1 MPMATQSLVVDIRA
15 GMANLGRDIQQ
26 ARNTF
31 ESGTKAMI
39 GAVDR
44 LDDSIERVERG
55 VRDVGNEM
63 TGLHGKAQALAGV
76 VQAVAGATMVHQLIE
91 AERQFGILSVQ
102 LEVATGSAQAGEIQ
116 FARLAQLSTQLPATL
131 DEVSMAFVRLK
142 NMGLDPGEK
151 AIISYA
157 NTAAAMGKPLEQ
169 MIEAVSDAATG
180 EFERLKEFGIK
191 ASQEGDKVSL
201 TFQGVTTTIGNNARE
216 IERYLQTIG
225 ENQFAGAA
233 TKRMETL
240 DGAISNLGDSW
251 GNLART
257 INQNGLADAMVSGA
271 KTASS
276 GMQLLAENIDAA
288 KVAGTALGAI
298 VLGRV
303 IGPLLQSAAASR
315 TGAVAALESSRAE
328 LAAAEAQLARARA
341 AGVYTANSA
350 AMAAAEARHTAAV
363 EAHAIAQRNASIAMS
378 VGAAAARGA
387 SAIYAGMGGPFGIFI
402 AAASLV
408 VAYWD
413 DIAEAAGDAAALS
426 ENAAKRIQKA
436 LGSSGGAPM
445 RVINDEI
452 KNLQTQL
459 GAIDNQLN
467 SGKKTIHIGRDERPA
482 QVALSSAERA
492 ALVQDREQLRGA
504 LLDAQK
510 SKSDLEARQMQN
522 TESWIAKW
530 QGHET
535 AAGGNGKDKTDKAA
549 EAAAKRAAEE
559 RRRYLEDL
567 GDTINQVAGI
577 SASYNNEL
585 ARLNAMYEAGDLT
598 VEQYR
603 DAVENLIYTQT
614 DLGKAVMQARAPQDA
629 QYEAWKKYTEAVTT
643 SRAELDRE
651 AAVIGLGAAQRERM
665 AFSLEKER
673 EGVMAGTAAH
683 AELMAQ
689 YDANREA
696 SRSWE
701 AGASEAFA
709 DYADA
714 AGDAASQAKQV
725 FSVMAD
731 GMTDTLTEF
740 FMTGKLGWKDFANAV
755 IEQIVRIQMQKAV
768 AGLLTSA
775 LSYEGFNFESFGP
788 STIGTMHVGGV
799 VGDPFKQTTAVD
811 PAVFAGAPRYHV
823 GGIAGL
829 KPGEV
834 PAVLMRGEEVL
845 TADDPRHI
853 ANLGEVSP
861 GANGASAPIVQVN
874 VINQTNQAVTA
885 TKSEPRFDGRQWV
898 QEIVLTELNRDGPLR
913 RAIQGVK

>member
-1 MPMATQSLVVDIRA
+1 MATQSLVVDIRA

-55 VRDVGNEM
+55 VKDVGNEM

-102 LEVATGSAQAGEIQ
+102 LEVATGSAQASEIQ

-131 DEVSMAFVRLK
+131 DEVVGAFVKLK
-142 NMGLDPGEK
+142 NFGLRPTEE

-157 NTAAAMGKPLEQ
+157 NTSAALGKNLEQ
-169 MIEAVSDAATG
+169 FIEAIADAVTG
-180 EFERLKEFGIK
+180 QFERLAEFGIK
-191 ASQEGDKVSL
+191 AKQDGNSVAM
-201 TFQGVTTTIGNNARE
+201 TFQGVTSVIGNNATE
-216 IERYLQTIG
+216 VERYLRAIG
-225 ENQFAGAA
+225 DNQFAGAA

-315 TGAVAALESSRAE
+315 AGAVATLESSRAE
-328 LAAAEAQLARARA
+328 LAAAEAQMARARA
-341 AGVYTANSA
+341 AGIYTANAA
-350 AMAAAEARHTAAV
+350 AMAAAEARLTVAV
-363 EAHAIAQRNASIAMS
+363 EAHAIAQRNASVAISA
-378 VGAAAARGA
+378 GAAAARGA
-387 SAIYAGMGGPFGIFI
+387 SAIYAGMGGPFGVFI

-413 DIAEAAGDAAALS
+413 DIAEAAGNAAAIS

-436 LGSSGGAPM
+436 QNNAGGAPM

-452 KNLQTQL
+452 KNLQTQM
-459 GAIDNQLN
+459 GAIDNRLN
-467 SGKKTIHIGRDERPA
+467 SGKKTINAGGGWGPV
-482 QVALSSAERA
+482 QVALSSSERA

-504 LLDAQK
+504 LIDAQK
-510 SKSDLEARQMQN
+510 AKSDLEARQMQN
-522 TESWIAKW
+522 TDSWIAKW

-535 AAGGNGKDKTDKAA
+535 AAVSNGKDKTDKSA

-577 SASYNNEL
+577 SANYNNEL
-585 ARLNAMYEAGDLT
+585 SRLNTMYQAGDLT

-614 DLGKAVMQARAPQDA
+614 ELGKAVMQARAPQDA
-629 QYEAWKKYTEAVTT
+629 QYEAWQKYTEAV
-643 SRAELDRE
+643 RASNIELQRQFD
-651 AAVIGLGAAQRERM
+651 VIGLGAAQRERLVY
-665 AFSLEKER
+665 ALKIEQD
-673 EGVMAGTAAH
+673 GVVAGTAAH

-709 DYADA
+709 DYVDA
-714 AGDAASQAKQV
+714 ANDAASQSKQV
-725 FSVMAD
+725 FSAMAD
-731 GMTDTLTEF
+731 GMTDSLTEF
-740 FMTGKLGWKDFANAV
+740 FMTGKLGWQDFANDV
-755 IEQIVRIQMQKAV
+755 IRQIVRIQMQKAIAGV
-768 AGLLTSA
+768 ATSA
-775 LSYEGFNFESFGP
+775 LEMIGP
-788 STIGTMHVGGV
+788 SVIGTMHVGGV
-799 VGDPFKQTTAVD
+799 VGAAITLVAS
-811 PAVFAGAPRYHV
+811 PA
-823 GGIAGL
+823 
-829 KPGEV
+829 
-834 PAVLMRGEEVL
+834 
-845 TADDPRHI
+845 
-853 ANLGEVSP
+853 
-861 GANGASAPIVQVN
+861 
-874 VINQTNQAVTA
+874 
-885 TKSEPRFDGRQWV
+885 
-898 QEIVLTELNRDGPLR
+898 
-913 RAIQGVK
+913 

>member
-1 MPMATQSLVVDIRA
+1 M
-15 GMANLGRDIQQ
+15 
-26 ARNTF
+26 
-31 ESGTKAMI
+31 
-39 GAVDR
+39 
-44 LDDSIERVERG
+44 
-55 VRDVGNEM
+55 
-63 TGLHGKAQALAGV
+63 
-76 VQAVAGATMVHQLIE
+76 
-91 AERQFGILSVQ
+91 
-102 LEVATGSAQAGEIQ
+102 
-116 FARLAQLSTQLPATL
+116 
-131 DEVSMAFVRLK
+131 
-142 NMGLDPGEK
+142 
-151 AIISYA
+151 
-157 NTAAAMGKPLEQ
+157 
-169 MIEAVSDAATG
+169 
-180 EFERLKEFGIK
+180 
-191 ASQEGDKVSL
+191 
-201 TFQGVTTTIGNNARE
+201 
-216 IERYLQTIG
+216 
-225 ENQFAGAA
+225 
-233 TKRMETL
+233 
-240 DGAISNLGDSW
+240 
-251 GNLART
+251 
-257 INQNGLADAMVSGA
+257 
-271 KTASS
+271 
-276 GMQLLAENIDAA
+276 
-288 KVAGTALGAI
+288 
-298 VLGRV
+298 
-303 IGPLLQSAAASR
+303 
-315 TGAVAALESSRAE
+315 
-328 LAAAEAQLARARA
+328 ARARA

-363 EAHAIAQRNASIAMS
+363 EAHAVAQRNASIAIS
-378 VGAAAARGA
+378 AGAAAARGA
-387 SAIYAGMGGPFGIFI
+387 SAIYAGMGGPFGVFI
-402 AAASLV
+402 AAAALV
-408 VAYWD
+408 VTYWD
-413 DIAEAAGDAAALS
+413 DIAEAAGDAAAIS

-436 LGSSGGAPM
+436 LGASGSAPM

-452 KNLQTQL
+452 KSLQTRL
-459 GAIDNQLN
+459 GGIDSQLN
-467 SGKKTIHIGRDERPA
+467 SGQKTIYIGRDERPA
-482 QVALSSAERA
+482 QVALSSADRA

-510 SKSDLEARQMQN
+510 AKSDLEARQMQN

-535 AAGGNGKDKTDKAA
+535 AAGSNGKDKSDKSA

-585 ARLNAMYEAGDLT
+585 AKLDGMYRAGDLT
-598 VEQYR
+598 LEQYV

-665 AFSLEKER
+665 AYSLEKER

-689 YDANREA
+689 YDANRAA

-725 FSVMAD
+725 FSSMAD

-740 FMTGKLGWKDFANAV
+740 FMTGKLGWQDFANDV
-755 IEQIVRIQMQKAV
+755 VRQLVRIQMQKAV
-768 AGLLTSA
+768 AGVVTSA
-775 LSYEGFNFESFGP
+775 LSYEGFQFDAFGP

-799 VGDPFKQTTAVD
+799 VGDPFKQTTTVD
-811 PAVFAGAPRYHV
+811 PAVFAGATRYHV

-845 TADDPRHI
+845 TEDDPRHI
-853 ANLGEVSP
+853 ANLSAVSP
-861 GANGASAPIVQVN
+861 AAGNSQPPVVQVN
-874 VINQTNQAVTA
+874 VINQSSQPVNASASQP
-885 TKSEPRFDGRQWV
+885 KWDGQQWV
-898 QEIVLTELNRDGPLR
+898 IGVVLDDLRRDGPLR
-913 RAIQGVK
+913 RAINGSKF